1 MHRSRPRILVVEDDP
16 PTAGAVVRALK
27 RADYEVEL
35 AVDGQRALAI
45 LADARF
51 DLVILDLRLPQTDGL
66 EVLGA
71 LRGSDASLRANRD
84 VGVLVVSASSELTS
98 RLRSFELGADDFVP
112 KPFWTDELVAR
123 VQRRIARD
131 LGERTRHVSVGVLEL
146 DAAGHRVRVDGEDPE
161 LTVTERAILVELAE
175 ADGAAVSRE
184 VLAARV
190 LSPDADVRGRTVDSH
205 VGRLRR
211 KLGRAG
217 KYVRTVWGVGYRL
230 SEGEP

>member
-1 MHRSRPRILVVEDDP
+1 
-16 PTAGAVVRALK
+16 
-27 RADYEVEL
+27 
-35 AVDGQRALAI
+35 
-45 LADARF
+45 
-51 DLVILDLRLPQTDGL
+51 
-66 EVLGA
+66 
-71 LRGSDASLRANRD
+71 
-84 VGVLVVSASSELTS
+84 
-98 RLRSFELGADDFVP
+98 
-112 KPFWTDELVAR
+112 
-123 VQRRIARD
+123 
-131 LGERTRHVSVGVLEL
+131 
-146 DAAGHRVRVDGEDPE
+146 VRVDGEDPE

-184 VLAARV
+184 VLAARA